1 MNYSQLLQG
10 IVSSESEKT
19 ASDNSNQA
27 SVKSAAETAKESL
40 TATLKQAVQNEKTAS
55 AYPSDPVDAL
65 IKEAQRLAEDQKTA
79 DVIHARNCGRA
90 FGDAAG
96 ESWASQHAQQK
107 VASFQPQAQTVNYE
121 SQMQKQAEEQGYMDT
136 VTKVAA
142 EQGYID
148 VMQKVAAEQGYAD
161 TMQKVAAEQYDAGQS
176 SALEDVRNAAAEE
189 FMKGAQ
195 EVEVLISQNNAQ

>member
-107 VASFQPQAQTVNYE
+107 VASFQPQAQTVDYE
-121 SQMQKQAEEQGYMDT
+121 SQMQKQ
-136 VTKVAA
+136 AA

>member
-19 ASDNSNQA
+19 ASYNTNQA
-27 SVKSAAETAKESL
+27 PVKSASETAKESL
-40 TATLKQAVQNEKTAS
+40 EATLKQAVANEKTAS
-55 AYPSDPVDAL
+55 AYGSDPVDAL
-65 IKEAQRLAEDQKTA
+65 IKEAQRLAEDEKTA
-79 DVIHARNCGRA
+79 EVIHARNCGRA
-90 FGDAAG
+90 FADAAG
-96 ESWASQHAQQK
+96 EAWASQNQK
-107 VASFQPQAQTVNYE
+107 VAAYQQTQQNTANE
-121 SQMQKQAEEQGYMDT
+121 DLMQKQAAEQGYVDT
-136 VTKVAA
+136 MTKVAA

-161 TMQKVAAEQYDAGQS
+161 TMQKVAAEQYDAGQA
-176 SALEDVRNAAAEE
+176 SALEDVRNAAAQE